1 VVRLLARAP
10 KRWART
16 VRVLD
21 KAGHLAQQPPTWAAW
36 AAVIAKAG
44 GPRGRRAAARAGAC
58 YAAAAVVANLVVKPL
73 VGRPRP
79 RRARQKRVGPV
90 TSSFPSG
97 HAATHLA
104 FIAGSAQELPVTFFP
119 LAATAVA
126 AHWSIVRSRGHH
138 PTDVV
143 FGGLLGLAVA
153 AAVSRV
159 WPPRRGQETAP
170 PVPGAQPDPVGYAP
184 ETSTTPRIP

>member
-1 VVRLLARAP
+1 MGRGALLVLTVASLPKAATASARA
-10 KRWART
+10 

-21 KAGHLAQQPPTWAAW
+21 KAGHVAQQPPVWAAW
-36 AAVIAKAG
+36 AALIAKVG

-58 YAAAAVVANLVVKPL
+58 YAAAAVVGNLVVKPM
-73 VGRPRP
+73 VQRPRP
-79 RRARQKRVGPV
+79 RKARKKRIGPA

-104 FIAGSAQELPVTFFP
+104 FIAGSTQELPVTFFP
-119 LAATAVA
+119 LAATAVG

-143 FGGLLGLAVA
+143 FGGVLGLAVA
-153 AAVSRV
+153 AALGKA
-159 WPPRRGQETAP
+159 WPPTRGQEP
-170 PVPGAQPDPVGYAP
+170 PGPATSGVHGAS
-184 ETSTTPRIP
+184 E